1 MRDSEKSL
9 RERWKNSE
17 RGRERERAGESVQAR
32 KPEGG
37 FDFILFHVPI
47 SRLVSSQTLTPSL
60 SELPPRSLWPPPQL
74 FPFIL
79 AVSCSGWGCGCPKP
93 RDLPG
98 SEKCRQQF
106 VGDHR
111 VVGEGGNPQHPSPP
125 SQTFFLSQ
133 PLPVRG
139 RRSEAASDKSWAGC
153 RTMSAAGV
161 HWEGVSQRYS
171 GS

>member
-1 MRDSEKSL
+1 MKEGAR
-9 RERWKNSE
+9 E
-17 RGRERERAGESVQAR
+17 RGRVIVQAR

-47 SRLVSSQTLTPSL
+47 SRLVSSQALTPPCL
-60 SELPPRSLWPPPQL
+60 SSPQGRFGCPPQL

-98 SEKCRQQF
+98 SEKRRQQF
-106 VGDHR
+106 VWDR
-111 VVGEGGNPQHPSPP
+111 RAVGAGGGETPSTPRHPAKPP
-125 SQTFFLSQ
+125 SLSQ
-133 PLPVRG
+133 LLPA
-139 RRSEAASDKSWAGC
+139 RSRWTEAALDKSWAGC
-153 RTMSAAGV
+153 RTTSAAGV
-161 HWEGVSQRYS
+161 YWEGVSQRHS